1 VAYLA
6 RFCTCVLLTCA
17 LVAATTESG
26 SLVLTYAISF
36 LLCFGNQMRRD
47 PTANS
52 PPRLT
57 GEDRILLPLARYSMT
72 HLTIPHLRR
81 VVIVASGHLA
91 SRLAELA

>member
-1 VAYLA
+1 
-6 RFCTCVLLTCA
+6 
-17 LVAATTESG
+17 
-26 SLVLTYAISF
+26 
-36 LLCFGNQMRRD
+36 MRRD